1 MKIES
6 KINNYN
12 IIVKKHEAIKPKNE
26 ISKVEAIN
34 ILKSKRVYLNNLI
47 LLSKESEIIIPK
59 INKSLLFKGLSIAS
73 LVNQINIENIK
84 AIKKFVNIKICQ
96 NIQEKFN
103 KKIKEELKISFKI
116 NDLNIFPDKNIK
128 KLL

>member
-12 IIVKKHEAIKPKNE
+12 IIVKKHETIKPKNE

-116 NDLNIFPDKNIK
+116 NDLNIYPDKNIK
-128 KLL
+128 KL